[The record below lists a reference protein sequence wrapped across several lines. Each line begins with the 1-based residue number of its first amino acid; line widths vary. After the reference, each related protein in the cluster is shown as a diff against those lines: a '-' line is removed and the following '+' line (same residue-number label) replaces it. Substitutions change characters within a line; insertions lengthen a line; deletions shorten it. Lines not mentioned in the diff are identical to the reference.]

1 MRIRRALNVIGAL
14 ISAAATACHSKAP
27 PPPPTIPVVVAPA
40 THIDAP
46 ISITASGVVA
56 PMQTVNVE
64 SQVTGA
70 VVGVAFAEGQHVDSG
85 AVLFKIDSR
94 ALEASVEQARAN
106 LVRDAALADA
116 AVKDDHRYSTLAK
129 EDYVTKE
136 QADQMHAS
144 AIGTQ
149 AVVASDSA
157 ALRSANVSLGFA
169 TVHSPIAGRA
179 GKLIVRLG
187 NVVSP
192 SSGPLV
198 VINQLNPIMV
208 QFPVLAQD
216 LPLLRRAMK
225 SHPLPVKAVANDTT
239 NSTETGKLS
248 LLDNSIDSL
257 TGTVTGQ
264 AVLPNAHAVFWPGQ
278 LVALTIDAGTQKNA
292 VAVRTEAVMTGQK
305 GNYVFVVDPTGKTAA
320 MRNVITGRALDTLT
334 IVISGLAAGERV
346 VVDGQSRLAPGA
358 HVTIVTAAALGD
370 TTSATTLPT
379 TPAAGSG
386 TPETTT
392 PANSTATTPATSTS
406 QPAKA
411 PAPAPKPPK

>member
-1 MRIRRALNVIGAL
+1 LYGIGAL
-14 ISAAATACHSKAP
+14 VSAATAACHSKPNPPAP
-27 PPPPTIPVVVAPA
+27 TVPVVVAPA
-40 THIDAP
+40 IHIDAP
-46 ISITASGVVA
+46 ISIDASGVVA
-56 PMQTVNVE
+56 PMQSVNVE

-70 VVGVAFAEGQHVDSG
+70 VVGVTFAEGQHVDSG

-94 ALEASVEQARAN
+94 ALEAAVDQAHAN

-116 AVKDDHRYSTLAK
+116 AAKDDHRYSTLAK

-144 AIGTQ
+144 AIGAE
-149 AVVASDSA
+149 AVVSSDSA

-169 TVHSPIAGRA
+169 TVRSPIAGRA

-198 VINQLNPIMV
+198 VVNQLNPIMV

-225 SHPLPVKAVANDTT
+225 SHPLPVKAVASDTT
-239 NSTETGKLS
+239 NSTETGQLAV
-248 LLDNSIDSL
+248 LDNTIDSL

-264 AVLPNAHAVFWPGQ
+264 AVMPNAHALFWPGQ
-278 LVALTIDAGTQKNA
+278 LVALTIDAGVQKNA

-305 GNYVFVVDPTGKTAA
+305 GNYVFVVDPTGKTAS

-334 IVISGLAAGERV
+334 IVEKGLTVGERV
-346 VVDGQSRLAPGA
+346 VVDGQSRLAPGSY
-358 HVTIVTAAALGD
+358 VTIVAAPAVGD
-370 TTSATTLPT
+370 TTSSTTLPAS
-379 TPAAGSG
+379 PAAGSG
-386 TPETTT
+386 TPGAIT
-392 PANSTATTPATSTS
+392 PADPPPARPAATSS
-406 QPAKA
+406 GKA
-411 PAPAPKPPK
+411 SPLAPPPRPPPR